1 MLSQGLAVL
10 MDILQQCGQG
20 SPLMVRGDLPSR
32 PAPEPL
38 DPVGV
43 GIIGWRVNDP
53 QVVLPLGEPL
63 AHQLRARR
71 CMGPQ
76 VVHEYQRQASSGSR
90 PGDGRPHLGTK
101 DIGGASWGQSAVKLA
116 RTPIDEAEAIAL
128 VVGARGLDQLLPA
141 TVLSAPD
148 PRERGMWA
156 RSRSLALVV
165 VSYNCRSSVAWVS
178 DKGGR
183 VRGVAIV
190 PFRKAIAFNNTLA
203 KTGVRWS
210 VVG

>member
-71 CMGPQ
+71 RMGPQ

-128 VVGARGLDQLLPA
+128 VVGARDAQHIQTQVAGVEIGA
-141 TVLSAPD
+141 TAPD
-148 PRERGMWA
+148 VTGPTATSAGA
-156 RSRSLALVV
+156 SG
-165 VSYNCRSSVAWVS
+165 C
-178 DKGGR
+178 
-183 VRGVAIV
+183 
-190 PFRKAIAFNNTLA
+190 A
-203 KTGVRWS
+203 K
-210 VVG
+210 

>member
-43 GIIGWRVNDP
+43 RIIGWRVNDP

-71 CMGPQ
+71 RMVTDHLISG
-76 VVHEYQRQASSGSR
+76 QRAALKSG
-90 PGDGRPHLGTK
+90 
-101 DIGGASWGQSAVKLA
+101 
-116 RTPIDEAEAIAL
+116 AL
-128 VVGARGLDQLLPA
+128 
-141 TVLSAPD
+141 
-148 PRERGMWA
+148 
-156 RSRSLALVV
+156 
-165 VSYNCRSSVAWVS
+165 
-178 DKGGR
+178 
-183 VRGVAIV
+183 
-190 PFRKAIAFNNTLA
+190 
-203 KTGVRWS
+203 
-210 VVG
+210 